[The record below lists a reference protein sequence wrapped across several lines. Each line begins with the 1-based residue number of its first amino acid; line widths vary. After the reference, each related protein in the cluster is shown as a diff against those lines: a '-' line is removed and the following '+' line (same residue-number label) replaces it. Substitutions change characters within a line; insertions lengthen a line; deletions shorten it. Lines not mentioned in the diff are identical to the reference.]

1 MEVPEELFLLI
12 RMKQLALK
20 MKREADKKTKRLK
33 RSEEKEDYLSLK
45 KKNKKQEL
53 PIQQKNREIKHA
65 EKGVKA
71 KKPGNSK

>member
-53 PIQQKNREIKHA
+53 PIQQKNLEIKHA
-65 EKGVKA
+65 EKGVKE